1 MFTLP
6 PRSDLAALQ
15 DGFARNGFVQI
26 PDLLSPGDA
35 AALHAELRGRKDWVQ
50 VLTTDRG
57 FAELDRATRASMSA
71 AQREALDTA
80 VYARARTGFQ
90 YRYETIRVPDDRA
103 ARLASD
109 DLLCALAI
117 FLSSNPVLDL
127 LRQVTGSTD
136 MLFAD
141 AQATAYAPGDFLTGH
156 DDAFKGKNRRAAYVL
171 NLTPTWRIEWGG
183 LLLFH
188 GADGHVTRGLV
199 PSFNTLNIF
208 GVPLMHSVS
217 EVTRAS
223 PYRRYSVTGWLR
235 AETQS

>member
-6 PRSDLAALQ
+6 LRPDLAVLQ
-15 DGFARNGFVQI
+15 DRFTRDGFVQI
-26 PDLLSPGDA
+26 PDLLSREDA
-35 AALHAELRGRKDWVQ
+35 ATLHAELRGRGDWVQ

-57 FAELDRATRASMSA
+57 FAELDRATRAGMSA

-90 YRYETIRVPDDRA
+90 YRYETIRVPDAHA
-103 ARLASD
+103 ARAKSD
-109 DLLCALAI
+109 DLLCALAT
-117 FLSSNPVLDL
+117 FLSSDPVLDL
-127 LRQVTGSTD
+127 LRQVTGSPD
-136 MLFAD
+136 ILFAD

-156 DDAFKGKNRRAAYVL
+156 DDAFEGKNRRAAYVL
-171 NLTPTWRIEWGG
+171 NLTPSWRIEWGG

-235 AETQS
+235 AEPQP